1 MEYCFAAERT
11 EAPFFVARI
20 AARSLFSRSVAI
32 SEDAQ
37 LKGDENGLIHL
48 SIGAVVAII
57 SMVEVVG
64 DEEDGLTLLV
74 AQV

>member
-1 MEYCFAAERT
+1 MN
-11 EAPFFVARI
+11 
-20 AARSLFSRSVAI
+20 
-32 SEDAQ
+32 
-37 LKGDENGLIHL
+37 GDENGLIHL
-48 SIGAVVAII
+48 SIAVVVAII